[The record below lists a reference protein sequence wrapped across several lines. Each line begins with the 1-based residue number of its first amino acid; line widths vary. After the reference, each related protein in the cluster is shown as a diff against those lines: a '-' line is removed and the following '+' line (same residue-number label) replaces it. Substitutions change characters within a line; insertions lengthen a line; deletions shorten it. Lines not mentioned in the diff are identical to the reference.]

1 MPTRAVRLGR
11 PRVVADRRADGTIYL
26 RATDAL
32 PAYPDKL
39 TARLEYW
46 AGQAPDRILFAQRD
60 AAGGWRSV
68 TYSQAL
74 TWVRAIGEALLRRDL
89 SAERPIVIL
98 SGNDIEHALLGL
110 AANYVGVPYAP
121 ISPAYSLVSNDMA
134 KLRHIFGLL
143 TPGLVFVSDGTQFA
157 RAIEAVVPADVEI
170 VVTRNPIA
178 NRRCTELSEPDGASP
193 RPPPST
199 AAHARV
205 GPDTIAKFLFTSGST
220 GMPKAVV
227 NTQRMWC
234 ANQAMMLTALA
245 YFEDEPPVIV
255 DWAPW
260 HHTAGGNHNVGLVI
274 CNGGTLYID
283 EGKPLPGAIEATVN
297 NLREIAPN
305 WYFNVPKGFEA
316 LLPYLRNDAQ
326 LRRTFFSR
334 LKVLWYAGAGIGQ
347 HVFDE
352 IKELAIK
359 TCGERILFLTGLGAT
374 ETAPYAFGRMWD
386 TEAANN
392 IGLPPPGLEVKLVPA
407 FGKLEARLRGPS
419 IMPGYWRS
427 PALSA
432 DAFDEEG
439 FYRLGDAFQ
448 FADPNDPQQGLL
460 YQGRIA
466 EDFKL
471 SSGTWVSVGAM
482 RATLIEHLAPL
493 ARDVVLAG
501 ANRDDIAA
509 LDFPGCRC
517 VPGACARLLRTPP
530 RARCC
535 AIRRCAKNSD
545 ASCMRTARSAPAVQR
560 ACVVFFCSRRRPRSI
575 LAKSPTRAR
584 STSVPSCSIAPAW
597 SRIST
602 PIRCRHRSSR
612 RARIEPAALRVAVQR
627 PSITSSTSSI
637 VISTGLSPRVSRPAA
652 MPPRWSTSA
661 ISSSASSPRSPDT
674 TAPE

>member
-1 MPTRAVRLGR
+1 MDMSELASSFSASVPTRAVRLGR
-11 PRVVADRRADGTIYL
+11 PRVAVDRRADGTIYL
-26 RATDAL
+26 RAADTL

-46 AGQAPDRILFAQRD
+46 AERAPDRILFAQRD
-60 AAGGWRSV
+60 AGGGWRSV

-74 TWVRAIGEALLRRDL
+74 TSVRSIGEALLRRGL

-98 SGNDIEHALLGL
+98 SGNDIEHALFGL
-110 AANYVGVPYAP
+110 AANMIGVPYAP

-143 TPGLVFVSDGTQFA
+143 TPGLVFIGDGTPFA
-157 RAIEAVVPADVEI
+157 RAVEMVVPPDVEI
-170 VVTRNPIA
+170 VVARGAIPG
-178 NRRCTELSEPDGASP
+178 RPCTEFPSLLRVAATGAVD
-193 RPPPST
+193 T
-199 AAHARV
+199 AHGRV
-205 GPDTIAKFLFTSGST
+205 GPHTIAKFLFTSGST

-234 ANQAMMLTALA
+234 ANQVMMLTALA
-245 YFEDEPPVIV
+245 FFEDEPPVIV

-274 CNGGTLYID
+274 HNGGTLYID
-283 EGKPLPGAIEATVN
+283 EGKPLPGAIEATVG

-316 LLPYLRNDAQ
+316 LLPYLRSDAQ

-352 IKELAIK
+352 LKELAIK
-359 TCGERILFLTGLGAT
+359 TCGERVLFLTGLGAT

-427 PALSA
+427 PDLSA
-432 DAFDEEG
+432 DAFDDEG

-460 YQGRIA
+460 YQGRIS

-471 SSGTWVSVGAM
+471 SSGTWVSVGLM
-482 RATLIEHLAPL
+482 RATLLEHLAPL
-493 ARDVVLAG
+493 ARDAVLAG
-501 ANRDDIAA
+501 ANRDDITALVFPDIDACRALTPLTADAA
-509 LDFPGCRC
+509 
-517 VPGACARLLRTPP
+517 
-530 RARCC
+530 
-535 AIRRCAKNSD
+535 
-545 ASCMRTARSAPAVQR
+545 ASEVLSHPAVRAEFQRRLQTHCKTSTGSSTRVCRVLLLETAASLDLGEITDKGSINQR
-560 ACVVFFCSRRRPRSI
+560 AV
-575 LAKSPTRAR
+575 LQHRAGL
-584 STSVPSCSIAPAW
+584 VEDLYANPLPPHVIV
-597 SRIST
+597 
-602 PIRCRHRSSR
+602 
-612 RARIEPAALRVAVQR
+612 AA
-627 PSITSSTSSI
+627 
-637 VISTGLSPRVSRPAA
+637 
-652 MPPRWSTSA
+652 
-661 ISSSASSPRSPDT
+661 D
-674 TAPE
+674 